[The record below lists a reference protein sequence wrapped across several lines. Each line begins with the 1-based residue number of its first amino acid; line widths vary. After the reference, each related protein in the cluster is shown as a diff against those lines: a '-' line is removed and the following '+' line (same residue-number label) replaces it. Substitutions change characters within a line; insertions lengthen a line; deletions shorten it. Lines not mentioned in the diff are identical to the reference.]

1 LLDGVSIKHGIPVGG
16 HEFIETK
23 TLTPPLRSRHD
34 RHDIS
39 FQEFDLALS
48 LTKIEALSPDQGSLA
63 AAKKLL
69 KASGWPTVCEDGDGL
84 VWGECQGSGSNPYRV
99 CVTEADAGYKCTCPS
114 RKFPCKHSLALMW
127 MRVEGKVAFSKGTAP
142 GWVSD
147 WLSRRRGPS
156 AAGSSTEPKASIAAT
171 EVELV
176 EAVDPKAEAKA
187 AATRDRSRQTR
198 ETAIAAGLDELT
210 LWLSDVVTAGVAT
223 FASNPGPACRMMAQR
238 LFDAKA
244 SGLGVMVDS
253 LPSRLIA
260 LPEFSRA
267 MASVKELGVLH
278 LVAEAYRRQ
287 ADLPVILKDDVRQ
300 MVGWNVT
307 RETLLADES
316 AERAETTWRVWMTRA
331 ELQPDKLRRIETWLH
346 GGGQNAVLI
355 DYVPASTGAA
365 KSGYAIG
372 EQFSAELVYYPS
384 PVPMRALISRHN
396 FGCDLSD
403 DPLSIPEDNLGAA
416 FGKYEEALAL
426 KPWLG
431 DFPLF
436 FRNGHIKRSGG
447 RFYLLD
453 DDVCLPISEAQADA
467 AWPLLQCG
475 NVAGAGIWNG
485 EFMAL
490 SWLETNHG
498 RWMA

>member
-1 LLDGVSIKHGIPVGG
+1 M
-16 HEFIETK
+16 
-23 TLTPPLRSRHD
+23 
-34 RHDIS
+34 
-39 FQEFDLALS
+39 ALS
-48 LTKIEALSPDQGSLA
+48 LTKIEALAPDQGSLA

-69 KASGWPTVCEDGDGL
+69 KPSGWPTVCEDGEGL

-156 AAGSSTEPKASIAAT
+156 SAGASTEPKASIAAT
-171 EVELV
+171 EVEV
-176 EAVDPKAEAKA
+176 AAEVVDPKAEAKA
-187 AATRDRSRQTR
+187 AAARERGRQSR
-198 ETAIAAGLDELT
+198 ETAILGGLDELS
-210 LWLSDVVTAGVAT
+210 LWLSDMVAAGVAT

-244 SGLGVMVDS
+244 SGLGVLVDS
-253 LPSRLIA
+253 LPSRILA

-267 MASVKELGVLH
+267 VACVKELGGIH

-287 ADLPVILKDDVRQ
+287 TELPERLKDDVRQ
-300 MVGWNVT
+300 MVGWNIT

-316 AERAETTWRVWMTRA
+316 AERAETTWRVWLTRA

-346 GGGQNAVLI
+346 GDGRNAVLI

-365 KSGYAIG
+365 KSGYAVG
-372 EQFSAELVYYPS
+372 EQFSSELVFYPS
-384 PVPMRALISRHN
+384 PVPMRALISRATS
-396 FGCDLSD
+396 GCDLSD
-403 DPLSIPEDNLGAA
+403 DPLSIPEIDLGAA
-416 FGKYEEALAL
+416 FGQYEEALAL

-431 DFPLF
+431 DYPLF
-436 FRNGHIKRSGG
+436 FRNGRIKRSAG
-447 RFYLLD
+447 RFYLVD
-453 DDVCLPISEAQADA
+453 NNVCLPVSDAQADA

-475 NVAGAGIWNG
+475 NIAGAGIWNG
-485 EFMAL
+485 EFMSL
-490 SWLETNHG
+490 SWLETDLG

>member
-1 LLDGVSIKHGIPVGG
+1 M
-16 HEFIETK
+16 
-23 TLTPPLRSRHD
+23 
-34 RHDIS
+34 
-39 FQEFDLALS
+39 ALS
-48 LTKIEALSPDQGSLA
+48 LTKIEALAPDQGSLA

-69 KASGWPTVCEDGDGL
+69 KPSGWPMVCEDGEGL

-147 WLSRRRGPS
+147 WLSRRRGTSS
-156 AAGSSTEPKASIAAT
+156 AGVSSEPKTSISAT
-171 EVELV
+171 EVEAT
-176 EAVDPKAEAKA
+176 EETDPKAEAKA
-187 AATRDRSRQTR
+187 AAARERSRQTR
-198 ETAIAAGLDELT
+198 EIAIAGGLDELA
-210 LWLSDVVTAGVAT
+210 LWLSDVVAAGVAA

-253 LPSRLIA
+253 LPSKILA

-267 MASVKELGVLH
+267 VACVKELGVIH
-278 LVAEAYRRQ
+278 VIAEAYRRQ
-287 ADLPVILKDDVRQ
+287 TLLPDHLKDDVRQ

-307 RETLLADES
+307 REALLADET
-316 AERAETTWRVWMTRA
+316 AERVETTWRVWMTRT

-346 GGGQNAVLI
+346 GDGRSAVLI
-355 DYVPASTGAA
+355 DYVPVSTGAA
-365 KSGYAIG
+365 KSGYTVG
-372 EQFSAELVYYPS
+372 EQFSAELAFYPS
-384 PVPMRALISRHN
+384 TVPMRALISRATSE
-396 FGCDLSD
+396 CVLSD
-403 DPLSIPEDNLGAA
+403 APLSVPQISLGAA
-416 FGKYEEALAL
+416 YGKYEDALAA

-431 DFPLF
+431 DFPLL
-436 FRNGHIKRSGG
+436 FRDGRIKRSGS
-447 RFYLLD
+447 RFYLVD
-453 DDVCLPISEAQADA
+453 SGVCLPIGDAQADA

-485 EFMAL
+485 EYMTL
-490 SWLETNHG
+490 SWLETDLG
-498 RWMA
+498 RWTA